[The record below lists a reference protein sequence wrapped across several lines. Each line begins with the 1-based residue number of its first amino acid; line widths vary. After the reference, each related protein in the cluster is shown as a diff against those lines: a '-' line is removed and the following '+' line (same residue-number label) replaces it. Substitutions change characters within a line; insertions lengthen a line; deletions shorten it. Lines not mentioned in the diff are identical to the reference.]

1 MQLIEFKELLKK
13 AEMNKKEFSQIA
25 TISYG
30 TVNSWG
36 VEGRAE
42 IPEWVRPFLNNFI
55 EVKKLNKIRE
65 ILEKE

>member
-13 AEMNKKEFSQIA
+13 AGINKKDFS
-25 TISYG
+25 TITQVSYG

-42 IPEWVRPFLNNFI
+42 VPEWVRPFLDNYV
-55 EVKKLNKIRE
+55 EVKKLNKIRDFLAE
-65 ILEKE
+65 E